1 MATTVSAPSVT
12 HQDRASTQRDET
24 PRPADDSWRLIQITD
39 SHLFAAADARLL
51 DLNTRRSFAAVLALA
66 LEHAEPAA
74 ALVMTGDLVHDESAA
89 GYAYL
94 AQALGALGC
103 PCFCIPGNHDR
114 RGLMETW
121 LGASAIESVAERRLG
136 TWNLIFLDSTQP
148 GKDGGQLTPRQ
159 VAQVETLLQRNPGP
173 TLVFLHQHPIP
184 VGSDWIDT
192 IDVANGAELL
202 AVCDRHPQVK
212 AIVCGHIH
220 QEFASV
226 RRHYQILGTPSTCFQ
241 FMPGS
246 PVFALDARTPGYREL
261 RLHADGR
268 LDSWVVRLAEY
279 PEPLVY
285 STIGY

>member
-1 MATTVSAPSVT
+1 MATTASAPSVT
-12 HQDRASTQRDET
+12 YQYSASTQRDET
-24 PRPADDSWRLIQITD
+24 PRPADATWRLIQITD
-39 SHLFAAADARLL
+39 SHLFATADERLL
-51 DLNTRRSFAAVLALA
+51 DLNTRLSFAAVLALA
-66 LEHAEPAA
+66 LEHGEPAA

-94 AQALGALGC
+94 AQALGAVGC
-103 PCFCIPGNHDR
+103 PSFCIPGNHDR

-121 LGASAIESVAERRLG
+121 LGEAAIESVAERRLG
-136 TWNLIFLDSTQP
+136 NWNLIFLDSTQT
-148 GKDGGQLTPRQ
+148 GEDGGRLTPRQ
-159 VAQVETLLQRNPGP
+159 VAQVDTLLRRNPGP

-226 RRHYQILGTPSTCFQ
+226 RGHYQILGTPSTCFQ

-261 RLHADGR
+261 RLHANGR
-268 LDSWVVRLAEY
+268 LDTWVVRLAEY

-285 STIGY
+285 SSIGY

>member
-1 MATTVSAPSVT
+1 MATTASAPSVT
-12 HQDRASTQRDET
+12 YQYSASTQRDET
-24 PRPADDSWRLIQITD
+24 PRPADATWRLIQITD
-39 SHLFAAADARLL
+39 SHLFATADERLL
-51 DLNTRRSFAAVLALA
+51 DLNTRLSFAAVLALA
-66 LEHAEPAA
+66 LEHGEPAA

-94 AQALGALGC
+94 AQALGTVGC
-103 PCFCIPGNHDR
+103 PSFCIPGNHDR

-121 LGASAIESVAERRLG
+121 LGEAAIESVAERRLG
-136 TWNLIFLDSTQP
+136 NWNLIFLDSTQP
-148 GKDGGQLTPRQ
+148 GEDGGQLTPRQ
-159 VAQVETLLQRNPGP
+159 VEHVNTLLQRNQAPS
-173 TLVFLHQHPIP
+173 LVFLHQHPIP

-202 AVCDRHPQVK
+202 AVCDRHPQLK

-226 RRHYQILGTPSTCFQ
+226 RGHYQILGTPSTCFQ
-241 FMPGS
+241 FMPGN
-246 PVFALDARTPGYREL
+246 PAFALDARTPGYREL

-268 LDSWVVRLAEY
+268 LDTWVVRLAEY

>member
-1 MATTVSAPSVT
+1 MATTASAPSVT
-12 HQDRASTQRDET
+12 YQYRASTQREE
-24 PRPADDSWRLIQITD
+24 PLRPTDDSWRLIQITD
-39 SHLFAAADARLL
+39 SHLFATADERLL
-51 DLNTRRSFAAVLALA
+51 DLNTRLSFAAVLALA

-94 AQALGALGC
+94 AQTLDTVGC

-121 LGASAIESVAERRLG
+121 LGEAAIESVAERRLG
-136 TWNLIFLDSTQP
+136 NWKLIFLDSTQP
-148 GKDGGQLTPRQ
+148 GEDGGRLTPRQ

-173 TLVFLHQHPIP
+173 TLVFLHQHPIA
-184 VGSDWIDT
+184 VGSDWIDA
-192 IDVANGAELL
+192 IDVANGSELL

-226 RRHYQILGTPSTCFQ
+226 RGHYQVLGAPSTCFQ
-241 FMPGS
+241 FRPRS
-246 PVFALDARTPGYREL
+246 PAFALDARTPGYREL

-268 LDSWVVRLAEY
+268 LDTWVVRLAEY

-285 STIGY
+285 STTGY